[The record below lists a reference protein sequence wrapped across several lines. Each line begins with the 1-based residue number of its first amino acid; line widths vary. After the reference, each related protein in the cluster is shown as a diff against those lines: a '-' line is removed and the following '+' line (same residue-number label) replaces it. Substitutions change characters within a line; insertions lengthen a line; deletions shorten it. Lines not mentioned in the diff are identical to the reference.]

1 MYICYRR
8 YSNKKDNLTCSIS
21 LESLEVDE
29 EFRKEIRSN
38 ISEEAERYYDIEETN
53 LGTDDQETELLQ
65 IRRHNS
71 KELQLRNIA
80 GESEFTK

>member
-1 MYICYRR
+1 M
-8 YSNKKDNLTCSIS
+8 
-21 LESLEVDE
+21 DE
-29 EFRKEIRSN
+29 EFREELRSN

-80 GESEFTK
+80 EESAFTK